1 MTATVETAGRDLRV
15 ISLIG
20 AGHFM
25 SHFYMLILPPLFPV
39 LKAELGVGYA
49 ALGLLATAFA
59 VVSGVTQIPVGFL
72 VDRLGARPIL
82 IAGLVIG
89 SAAVIAMGLTG
100 SYYALLVFAAVAG
113 LANSVYHPADYAII
127 SANIDE
133 RRIGRA
139 FSLHTFCGYAGNA
152 AAPLTIL
159 AAHQMWGWQN
169 ALIGAGC
176 VGLCVA
182 LAMLLNADALDSNNA
197 RSAARAEPGSA
208 PAPAPAPAGARL
220 LLSPPILM
228 CFLFFVMLAMSSSG
242 LSNFAVA
249 AFVAVFE
256 MPLTDA
262 SAALTAFL
270 VGGTLGILL
279 GGIIADRTTRHA
291 SVAMVGF
298 GTTAVLILLV
308 GNIAMPLLLLIA
320 VLAVAGVLHG
330 MIMPSRDMLV
340 RAVTPPG
347 SMGKVFGFVSTGLNV
362 GSAVTPAIFGWIMDR
377 GDPQIVFWLAALFML
392 GALGTVVGAKATR

>member
-1 MTATVETAGRDLRV
+1 MTATVETGGRDLRV

-20 AGHFM
+20 AGHFL
-25 SHFYMLILPPLFPV
+25 SHYYMLVLPPLFPV

-49 ALGLLATAFA
+49 ALGLLATTFA

-72 VDRLGARPIL
+72 VDRFGARPIL
-82 IAGLVIG
+82 IAGLVLE
-89 SAAVIAMGLTG
+89 SAAIIGMGLTG
-100 SYYALLVFAAVAG
+100 SYYALLAFAAVAG

-127 SANIDE
+127 SANVGE

-159 AAHQMWGWQN
+159 AAHQFWGWQN
-169 ALIGAGC
+169 ALIAAGC
-176 VGLCVA
+176 VGLVVA
-182 LAMLLNADALDSNNA
+182 LAMLLNADALDSNHGRTESKPEA
-197 RSAARAEPGSA
+197 TTA
-208 PAPAPAPAGARL
+208 PAAGNGARL
-220 LLSPPILM
+220 LLSAPILM

-242 LSNFAVA
+242 LSNFGIA

-270 VGGTLGILL
+270 VGGALGILL

-291 SVAMVGF
+291 SVAMIGF
-298 GTTAVLILLV
+298 GATACLILVV
-308 GNIAMPLLLLIA
+308 GNVAMPILILIG
-320 VLAVAGVLHG
+320 VLGLAGILHG

-362 GSAVTPAIFGWIMDR
+362 GSAITPAIFGWIMDR
-377 GDPQIVFWLAALFML
+377 GDPQVVFWLSALFML
-392 GALGTVVGAKATR
+392 GALATVVAAKATR

>member
-1 MTATVETAGRDLRV
+1 MTATVQTGGRDLRV
-15 ISLIG
+15 IGLIG
-20 AGHFM
+20 AGHFL

-49 ALGLLATAFA
+49 ALGLLATTFA

-72 VDRLGARPIL
+72 VDRFGARPIL
-82 IAGLVIG
+82 IAGLVLE
-89 SAAVIAMGLTG
+89 SAAIIGMGLTG

-127 SANIDE
+127 SANIGE

-159 AAHQMWGWQN
+159 AAHQLWGWQN
-169 ALIGAGC
+169 ALIAAGC
-176 VGLCVA
+176 VGLVVA
-182 LAMLLNADALDSNNA
+182 LAMLLNADALDSNNG
-197 RSAARAEPGSA
+197 RSGSKPEATTGPAAAD
-208 PAPAPAPAGARL
+208 GARL
-220 LLSPPILM
+220 LLSAPILM
-228 CFLFFVMLAMSSSG
+228 CFLFFVMPAMSSSG
-242 LSNFAVA
+242 LSNFGIA

-270 VGGTLGILL
+270 VGGALGILL

-291 SVAMVGF
+291 AVAMAGF
-298 GTTAVLILLV
+298 GATACLILLV
-308 GNIAMPLLLLIA
+308 GNVAMPILILIG
-320 VLAVAGVLHG
+320 VLSLAGILHG

-362 GSAVTPAIFGWIMDR
+362 GSAITPAIFGWIMDR
-377 GDPQIVFWLAALFML
+377 GDPQIVFWLSALFML
-392 GALGTVVGAKATR
+392 GALATVVGAKAAR

>member
-1 MTATVETAGRDLRV
+1 MTATVETGGRDLRV

-20 AGHFM
+20 AGHFL

-72 VDRLGARPIL
+72 VDRFGARPIL
-82 IAGLVIG
+82 IAGLVLE
-89 SAAVIAMGLTG
+89 SAAIIGMGLTG
-100 SYYALLVFAAVAG
+100 SYYALLAFAAVAG

-127 SANIDE
+127 SANIGE

-159 AAHQMWGWQN
+159 AAHQLWGWQN
-169 ALIGAGC
+169 ALIAAGC
-176 VGLCVA
+176 VGLVVA
-182 LAMLLNADALDSNNA
+182 LAMLLNADALDSNNG
-197 RSAARAEPGSA
+197 RSDSKPDAKTGPAAPN
-208 PAPAPAPAGARL
+208 GARL
-220 LLSPPILM
+220 LLSAPILM

-242 LSNFAVA
+242 LSNFGIA

-270 VGGTLGILL
+270 VGGALGILL

-291 SVAMVGF
+291 SVAMAGF
-298 GTTAVLILLV
+298 GATACLILLV
-308 GNIAMPLLLLIA
+308 GNVAMPILILIC
-320 VLAVAGVLHG
+320 VLALAGILHG

-362 GSAVTPAIFGWIMDR
+362 GSAITPAIFGWIMDR
-377 GDPQIVFWLAALFML
+377 GDPQIVFWLSALFMF
-392 GALGTVVGAKATR
+392 GALATVVGAKATR